1 MLVYPGDEKD
11 SLCGLKSKV
20 PLSLWYIDSYLR
32 HFQLQDSHDPRDLCS
47 VIIIIHIQDLGFRPK
62 PLQPTY
68 AGLGERNG
76 TVSGLVRTQDCR
88 KFLTAIAPLE
98 SL

>member
-1 MLVYPGDEKD
+1 MSKEDPRMLVYPGDEKD

-68 AGLGERNG
+68 AGLGFSPK
-76 TVSGLVRTQDCR
+76 TPTTHIFRTCL
-88 KFLTAIAPLE
+88 K
-98 SL
+98 